1 MATKLNPTEARQGTG
16 PRAMYWVLTISITL
30 AVIAGLLLG
39 LGWISL
45 PWTGAS

>member
-16 PRAMYWVLTISITL
+16 PRATFWVLTISIAL
-30 AVIAGLLLG
+30 AVVAGLMLA

-45 PWTGAS
+45 PW